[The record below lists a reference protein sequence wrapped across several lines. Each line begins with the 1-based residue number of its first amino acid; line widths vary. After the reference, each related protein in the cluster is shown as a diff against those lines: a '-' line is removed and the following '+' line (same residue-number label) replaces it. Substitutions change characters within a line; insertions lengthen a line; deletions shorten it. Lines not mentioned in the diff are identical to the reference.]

1 MSFQHRDGSG
11 SLFRNDKQG
20 VEKRP
25 DWRGDI
31 ILGGVLYEVSGWD
44 KPTRNGDSFI
54 SMSGKVKTI
63 GSKVPTG
70 GKNDPR
76 PATQQGPIENEDFN
90 DKIPW

>member
-1 MSFQHRDGSG
+1 MTFQHRDGSG

-31 ILGGVLYEVSGWD
+31 MLGGVLYEVSGWD
-44 KPTRNGDSFI
+44 KPTRNGEAFI
-54 SMSGKVKTI
+54 SMSGKVKVA

-76 PATQQGPIENEDFN
+76 PMVDKSYNEDFN